1 MIKATAIYIIALCL
15 FAPLRVVAQQLD
27 CSLARPNPERLTAS
41 SGSFFGDVTI
51 VGMNDNG
58 PITGLSITITGVRQ
72 DEDPDEDYSPS
83 ASYFSFIVQ
92 LVSFI
97 FNILFGWLFFP
108 GGFPGN
114 DNSQGGRLLADAVI
128 DGSLTSLARQRDPD
142 GNGRVYTLYFLAR
155 DISNNSC
162 QGTVTVCIPNGN
174 SCVDDGPTFD
184 SLSSN

>member
-15 FAPLRVVAQQLD
+15 FAPLHDGAVAQQLD

-41 SGSFFGDVTI
+41 SGASLGDVTI

-72 DEDPDEDYSPS
+72 DEDPDEDFSPS
-83 ASYFSFIVQ
+83 SFFAQ
-92 LVSFI
+92 LFSFI

-114 DNSQGGRLLADAVI
+114 ADDNSQGGRLLADAVV

-142 GNGRVYTLYFLAR
+142 GNGRVYTLYFLAK

-162 QGTVTVCIPNGN
+162 QGTVTVCVPNGN
-174 SCVDDGPTFD
+174 SCVNDGPSFD
-184 SLSSN
+184 SLSN